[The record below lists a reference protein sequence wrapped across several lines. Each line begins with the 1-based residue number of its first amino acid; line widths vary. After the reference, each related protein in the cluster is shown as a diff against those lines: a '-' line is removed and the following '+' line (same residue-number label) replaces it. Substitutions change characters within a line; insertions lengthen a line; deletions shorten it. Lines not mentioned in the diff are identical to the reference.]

1 MSRFLFLLALVCAG
15 SQAYAAATGAA
26 PYLAAADGSVE
37 ALPLVLTSVEVGIAG
52 VVADV
57 RVKQVYEN
65 RGSVPI
71 EAVYVF
77 PGSSRAAIHGLE
89 LRIGERVIRADV
101 REKAK
106 ARAEYETALAEGK
119 TASLLEQLD
128 PSIFRMSVANVL
140 PGDRIEVDLKY
151 SELLVPTRGEY
162 EFFFP
167 HTVGQRYA
175 AAADAAP
182 ATPASSAAD
191 VTDYAFDLS
200 VRLEGALPLA
210 EVGSPSHAVD
220 VARPAPHAARVTLGA
235 AAQRDAGTRDYV
247 LRFRYAGEQ
256 IQSGALLHP
265 EGEGGY
271 FLLLAEP
278 PRRIEAGAILPR
290 EFIFVVDVSGSMH
303 GQPLDIA
310 EDLLGDL
317 VGALRPTDMFNV
329 LLFSGGSKVLA
340 PEGSVPATAANVTAA
355 RELIGNADAGG
366 GTELVQALEV
376 AYALPAR
383 PGYARSVVIVTDGAI
398 WAGGPAF
405 RVIRSHLAE
414 ANVFA
419 FGIGPSVEHE
429 VIARL
434 ARAGA
439 GEPFIVDELGKGRE
453 VAARMRSY
461 IDRPL
466 LTDIAIEAA
475 GIELLDLEP
484 QPLPDLLAERPLV
497 LVGKYRGNVPGMI
510 TVSGMT
516 GGTPYRQVLSLDPAT
531 ARPLP
536 ALRQLWARERIQ
548 RLLDEQSG
556 GGSWSDSMDPGIDHS
571 TAITALGLEHHLL
584 TPYTSFVAVDQVVR
598 SDGSPVPVSQ
608 PAVAKGIGFAL
619 WSRRAAIALP
629 PPASSAAIPDRH
641 AAGRDFALRDGT
653 WTDRAFDRQIVLR
666 VRPDSAAWHALLG
679 LCPELAEM
687 ARLGVRVLVAFG
699 THAILITPDG
709 FSDYPPEVLAAA
721 VRGTRS

>member
-1 MSRFLFLLALVCAG
+1 MARLFVLLMLLFAG
-15 SQAYAAATGAA
+15 VHAHATEIAAA

-37 ALPLVLTSVEVGIAG
+37 ELPLVMTSVDVEIAG

-65 RGSVPI
+65 RGDRPI

-77 PGSSRAAIHGLE
+77 PGSSRAAIYGLE

-101 REKAK
+101 RAKAE

-128 PSIFRMSVANVL
+128 PSIFRMSVANVM
-140 PGDRIEVDLKY
+140 PGDRIEVDLQY
-151 SELLVPTRGEY
+151 TELLIPTRGEY

-167 HTVGQRYA
+167 HTVGQRYSTA
-175 AAADAAP
+175 TDAAP
-182 ATPASSAAD
+182 ATPTSADAV
-191 VTDYAFDLS
+191 VTDYAFDLN
-200 VRLEGALPLA
+200 VRLSGALPLA

-220 VARPAPHAARVTLGA
+220 IARPAPHQAVATLGEA
-235 AAQRDAGTRDYV
+235 TQRDAATRDYV
-247 LRFRYAGEQ
+247 LRFRYAGDQ
-256 IQSGALLHP
+256 IESGTLLHP

-271 FLLLAEP
+271 FLLMAEP
-278 PRRIEAGAILPR
+278 PRRVEAGAILPR

-310 EDLLGDL
+310 QDLLGDL
-317 VGALRPTDMFNV
+317 VGALRPSDAFNV

-340 PEGSVPATAANVTAA
+340 PEGSLPATEANVQRA
-355 RELIGNADAGG
+355 RELIGGSAAGG
-366 GTELVQALEV
+366 GTELVQALEIG
-376 AYALPAR
+376 YALPPR
-383 PGYARSVVIVTDGAI
+383 NGYARSIVIVTDGAI

-405 RVIRSHLAE
+405 RFIRAHLDQ

-419 FGIGPSVEHE
+419 FGIGPSVEND

-453 VAARMRSY
+453 VAARLRSY

-466 LTDIAIEAA
+466 LTDIAIESD
-475 GIELLDLEP
+475 GIELLELEP
-484 QPLPDLLAERPLV
+484 QPFPDLLAERPLV
-497 LVGKYRGNVPGMI
+497 IVGRYRGNAPGMI
-510 TVSGMT
+510 TVSGLA
-516 GGTPYRQVLSLDPAT
+516 GGAPYRQVLSLDPGSAK
-531 ARPLP
+531 PLP

-556 GGSWSDSMDPGIDHS
+556 GGSWAGSKDAEVDNAA
-571 TAITALGLEHHLL
+571 AITALGLEYHLL
-584 TPYTSFVAVDQVVR
+584 TPYTSFVAVDQIVR
-598 SDGSPVPVSQ
+598 SDGEPLAVAQ

-619 WSRRAAIALP
+619 WSRRAAVAP
-629 PPASSAAIPDRH
+629 PTPVSPQSVRTIG
-641 AAGRDFALRDGT
+641 GRVFALRDGI
-653 WTDRAFDRQIVLR
+653 WTDHGFQRQILLR
-666 VRPDSAAWHALLG
+666 VRPDSAAWQALLR
-679 LCPELAEM
+679 LCPELAEYR
-687 ARLGVRVLVAFG
+687 RLGERVLIAFG

-709 FSDYPPEVLAAA
+709 FSDYPPEVLAEA
-721 VRGTRS
+721 VRGARG